1 MKNFDSGSPD
11 ITTYHKYFKV
21 KGHFFIFRTS
31 EYFMIKRT
39 LSVSKFQILNV
50 RVQYPMVHGANQA
63 VTVPTVWWLLDS
75 R

>member
-1 MKNFDSGSPD
+1 
-11 ITTYHKYFKV
+11 
-21 KGHFFIFRTS
+21 
-31 EYFMIKRT
+31 MIKRT